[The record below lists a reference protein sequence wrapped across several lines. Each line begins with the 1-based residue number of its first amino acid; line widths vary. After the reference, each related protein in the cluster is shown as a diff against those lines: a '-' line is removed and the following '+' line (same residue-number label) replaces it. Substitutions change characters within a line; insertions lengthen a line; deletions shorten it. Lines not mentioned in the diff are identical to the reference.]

1 MAKKRPEDII
11 LKKSVQPKGLP
22 EVRGF
27 DFSAEFDIGDFLRS
41 YASTG
46 FQATHLAKGIE
57 IIKSM
62 RKAKARI
69 FLGYTS
75 NMVSSGLREVIAYLV
90 RNRMVDVLVTTA
102 GGVEEDIIKTLKP
115 FLIGDFVCDD
125 ADLREKGINRIGNI
139 FVPNDRYIEFE
150 KLMNRFFGKMLE
162 KQKKE
167 GVISASG
174 FIFEL
179 GKEVDPKNGKDS
191 ICYWATKNSI
201 PTFCPPLTDG
211 SIGDMM
217 YFFKKKHPE
226 FKVDIS
232 DDIVKIN
239 DIALNSEKTGV
250 IVLGGGLA
258 KHHTINANLF
268 REGTD
273 FAVYVSTGTEYDG
286 SLSGARPREGM
297 SWGKVRADA
306 TETHIE
312 GDAAIIFP
320 LLVLGGF
327 ARA

>member
-1 MAKKRPEDII
+1 MARKKPEDVI
-11 LKKSVQPKGLP
+11 LKKSVSPKGLA
-22 EVRGF
+22 EVKGF
-27 DFSAEFDIGDFLRS
+27 DFSKAFDINEFLSS

-57 IIKSM
+57 IIKAM

-90 RNRMVDVLVTTA
+90 KNKMVDVLVTTA
-102 GGVEEDIIKTLKP
+102 GGVEEDIIKSLKP
-115 FLIGDFVCDD
+115 FLIGDFHCDD
-125 ADLREKGINRIGNI
+125 AELREKGVNRIGNI

-150 KLMNRFFGKMLE
+150 KLMNKFFLRMLE
-162 KQKKE
+162 KQK
-167 GVISASG
+167 VISASE

-179 GKEVDPKNGKDS
+179 GKEVKDENS
-191 ICYWATKNSI
+191 ICYWATKNNI

-226 FKVDIS
+226 FKLDIS

-250 IVLGGGLA
+250 IILGGGLA

-273 FAVYVSTGTEYDG
+273 FAVYVCTGTEYDG

-297 SWGKVRADA
+297 SWGKIKATA

-312 GDAAIIFP
+312 GDATIIFP

-327 ARA
+327 KKN

>member
-1 MAKKRPEDII
+1 MARKRPEDII
-11 LKKSVQPKGLP
+11 LKKSVTPKGLA

-27 DFSAEFDIGDFLRS
+27 DFSKSFDITDFLNS

-57 IIKSM
+57 IIKAM

-90 RNRMVDVLVTTA
+90 KNKMVDVLVTTA

-125 ADLREKGINRIGNI
+125 AELREKGVNRIGNI

-150 KLMNRFFGKMLE
+150 KLMSSFFERMLE

-167 GVISASG
+167 SVISASA
-174 FIFEL
+174 FVFEL
-179 GKEVDPKNGKDS
+179 GKEVKDENS
-191 ICYWATKNSI
+191 ICYWATKNNI

-297 SWGKVRADA
+297 SWGKIKANA

-312 GDAAIIFP
+312 GDATIIFP

-327 ARA
+327 RKK